1 MPREDFKS
9 FLVKK
14 KKMTTDLKE
23 DVNKQMK
30 SVQDLERE
38 SHRNVEPKVNRM
50 AEEVSTK
57 GKICR
62 KENLILRQKL
72 RHCRNRRSQ

>member
-14 KKMTTDLKE
+14 KMTSDLKE
-23 DVNKQMK
+23 DMNKQMK
-30 SVQDLERE
+30 SIQDLERE
-38 SHRNVEPKVNRM
+38 SHRNMEPKVNRT

-57 GKICR
+57 GKTCR
-62 KENLILRQKL
+62 KENLILTQKL
-72 RHCRNRRSQ
+72 RHFRNRKSQ